1 MALQGR
7 RLTSLVLLCAVASLA
22 TAPIRAQDEASAQ
35 AFMNSLFR
43 LYTKNGK
50 GVPYNHRYLHS
61 TLLKLIDVDAKLSG
75 DDIPIAGDGEIVCGC
90 QDWEGFFIKKMEL
103 YVDKTGHA
111 EALVA
116 FSLFQDTNPQTS
128 HVRKYR
134 YILAAEGG
142 QWRIFNVEYLTDPG
156 SETKPWSV
164 REQIEQEIASLRPA
178 KK

>member
-1 MALQGR
+1 MALRGR
-7 RLTSLVLLCAVASLA
+7 RLTSMFLLCAVAGLA
-22 TAPIRAQDEASAQ
+22 AAPVRAQNEASART
-35 AFMNSLFR
+35 FLNSVFR

-75 DDIPIAGDGEIVCGC
+75 DDIPIAGDGDIVCGC

-103 YVDKTGHA
+103 RVDKPGRA
-111 EALVA
+111 EALVM
-116 FSLFQDTNPQTS
+116 FSLFKDTNPQTS
-128 HVRKYR
+128 DVRKFR

-142 QWRIFNVEYLTDPG
+142 QWRVFNIEYLTDPG

-164 REQIEQEIASLRPA
+164 RDQIEQEIASLRQA